1 MRVSARPGLAAGV
14 GAASAAAQL
23 RQATALLRAAVAAVP
38 RLGAPEAVELAGL
51 FAEASK
57 LAQAGTLR
65 CAHVAGDAGARRV
78 AGETSA
84 AALLSSVSGTS
95 VGKARAALGV
105 AEQVCS
111 SAVLDAALSTG
122 ALSLDQVA
130 LIAPVALADPAA
142 AERLVEA
149 AKKTSISALRLE
161 VDRAM
166 HARRGELEVVRSER
180 MVHARRYCRTWVSGG
195 GVRLDAFLGLDDG
208 AYVMSALDNGH
219 ERLAAA
225 ARRLGI
231 GMTHEQ
237 LRADALVGLARTA
250 GDGSGGAGSGGAGSG
265 GARPSFLVR
274 VDAQALLRGEV
285 HQGECCEIAGVGPV
299 SVTRA
304 RAALG
309 DALWTLLVTKG
320 VDIAT
325 VTSTTRVVPRK
336 VKRALELRD
345 PCCVVPGCGATE
357 RLQIDHW
364 NLDYNWHGPTELSNL
379 CRLCPAHHRLKTEM
393 GWQLRGGPGRWEWRA
408 PKTVGELAAAHARPV
423 TRKASGPHA
432 RGDPPTAP

>member
-1 MRVSARPGLAAGV
+1 M
-14 GAASAAAQL
+14 GATRAVAQL
-23 RQATALLRAAVAAVP
+23 RQATALLRAAVGAVP
-38 RLGAPEAVELAGL
+38 GLGVPEAVELAGL

-105 AEQVCS
+105 ADKVRS
-111 SAVLDAALSTG
+111 SAVLDAAFSSG
-122 ALSLDQVA
+122 ALSLDQAA

-142 AERLVEA
+142 AAGLVEA
-149 AKKTSISALRLE
+149 AKKSSVSALRLE

-166 HARRGELEVVRSER
+166 HARRGELEAIRSER
-180 MVHARRYCRTWVSGG
+180 MVHARRYCRTWVAGG
-195 GVRLDAFLGLDDG
+195 GVRLDAFLGPDDG
-208 AYVMSALDNGH
+208 ALVMSALDQGH

-225 ARRLGI
+225 ARRLGD
-231 GMTHEQ
+231 GVTHEQ
-237 LRADALVGLARTA
+237 LRADALVGLARGTL
-250 GDGSGGAGSGGAGSG
+250 GVGGGAGG

-285 HQGECCEIAGVGPV
+285 HEGECCEIAGVGPV

-304 RAALG
+304 RSVLG
-309 DALWTLLVTKG
+309 EALWTLLVTKG

-357 RLQIDHW
+357 RLQTDHW
-364 NLDYNWHGPTELSNL
+364 NLDYNWNGPTELSNL

-393 GWQLRGGPGRWEWRA
+393 GWQLRGGPGWWEWLA
-408 PKTVGELAAAHARPV
+408 PKTVGELAEVHARPFR
-423 TRKASGPHA
+423 RKVSGPHA